1 MNVVRTQSNRQM
13 FISQTLRLW
22 KSLKNKAW
30 LTKIQNLLQLTP
42 MHALV
47 LPWSRRVRE
56 RRRSR
61 SQIIVRPLRIAV
73 SCKKWRVLT
82 SLMVAQVAKYCEIP
96 QPAHWNAIIK
106 RILLLAYT
114 YFVPKRNLWLRILV
128 RRKIWR
134 RYWLYWCW
142 WRLGWLQVNVNK
154 IFFYKSGLITRMYR
168 TIIYFG
174 VSVLGDRVL
183 PVYSTL
189 KNRNKYIQ
197 LWGCGVKRQETR
209 EFIPENLVSVV
220 NRHFFKATWW
230 IIQTKPVIYS
240 SQVLLLV
247 QSSKTVLNRILLK

>member
-1 MNVVRTQSNRQM
+1 MVPKSEGEKKKPITDYRSAIAHCCILQKMARPD
-13 FISQTLRLW
+13 ISYGGSSR
-22 KSLKNKAW
+22 
-30 LTKIQNLLQLTP
+30 
-42 MHALV
+42 LV
-47 LPWSRRVRE
+47 LWDS
-56 RRRSR
+56 
-61 SQIIVRPLRIAV
+61 
-73 SCKKWRVLT
+73 
-82 SLMVAQVAKYCEIP
+82 

-114 YFVPKRNLWLRILV
+114 YFVPKRNLSLRILV

-134 RYWLYWCW
+134 RYWLYWFW
-142 WRLGWLQVNVNK
+142 WRLGWLQVNVNN

-174 VSVLGDRVL
+174 VSILGDRVL

>member
-128 RRKIWR
+128 RG
-134 RYWLYWCW
+134 RYEGAIGY
-142 WRLGWLQVNVNK
+142 
-154 IFFYKSGLITRMYR
+154 TDAD
-168 TIIYFG
+168 
-174 VSVLGDRVL
+174 GDL
-183 PVYSTL
+183 DDCKSTL
-189 KNRNKYIQ
+189 TNF
-197 LWGCGVKRQETR
+197 LLQEWTDYQDVPHHYL
-209 EFIPENLVSVV
+209 FWS
-220 NRHFFKATWW
+220 
-230 IIQTKPVIYS
+230 
-240 SQVLLLV
+240 
-247 QSSKTVLNRILLK
+247 